1 MEERN
6 DQTSC
11 QKLARP
17 RPTAEDTLLRTPSSP
32 PCSSRLSREVTLPTS
47 GPGAS
52 ARVRNSEA
60 GSVLAPA
67 GLISD
72 CLCVWWQLRRVV
84 SCSTVANYHYHI
96 QIPRV
101 CGDQLLDPRRHL
113 GQQHA
118 GHLAQR
124 GALASSLAHRD
135 VLQARV
141 VHHAE
146 LYSESRFTLN

>member
-72 CLCVWWQLRRVV
+72 CLCVWWQLGRVV
-84 SCSTVANYHYHI
+84 SSTVANYRYHNSYI
-96 QIPRV
+96 NTWGVRRSAAGPAAASRTAARRTPRTAWR
-101 CGDQLLDPRRHL
+101 PRR
-113 GQQHA
+113 QPRTQRCSA
-118 GHLAQR
+118 GSGSPPCRAI
-124 GALASSLAHRD
+124 
-135 VLQARV
+135 
-141 VHHAE
+141 
-146 LYSESRFTLN
+146 YNF

>member
-72 CLCVWWQLRRVV
+72 CLCVWWQLGRVV
-84 SCSTVANYHYHI
+84 TLSALLLLTIIYKYLGCAEISCWTRGGISDSSTPDTSHSVAPSPAASHTEMFC
-96 QIPRV
+96 R
-101 CGDQLLDPRRHL
+101 L
-113 GQQHA
+113 G
-118 GHLAQR
+118 
-124 GALASSLAHRD
+124 
-135 VLQARV
+135 
-141 VHHAE
+141 
-146 LYSESRFTLN
+146 

>member
-72 CLCVWWQLRRVV
+72 CLCVWWQLGCAEI
-84 SCSTVANYHYHI
+84 SCWTRGGISDSSTPDTSHSVAPSPAASHTEMFC
-96 QIPRV
+96 R
-101 CGDQLLDPRRHL
+101 L
-113 GQQHA
+113 G
-118 GHLAQR
+118 
-124 GALASSLAHRD
+124 
-135 VLQARV
+135 
-141 VHHAE
+141 
-146 LYSESRFTLN
+146 